1 MCADRDRGSRTLGPE
16 FQNRLM
22 FSKSG
27 TAFTA
32 AVGCGLIHNST
43 STCGARHGCSS
54 SLKRVGQTP
63 LTHAPPLRLM
73 SSHLKGNVGSSQVA
87 RFESDRNSDELPV
100 QEEQVSDLSILQA
113 LLNCEHELRQV
124 FDTEGRFVPFPMKT
138 AGEQPQ
144 HQESDVQE
152 RHFPTTAGSDFLN
165 SFHAV
170 QASKID
176 ILPPYFFFCS

>member
-16 FQNRLM
+16 FQNRLI

-43 STCGARHGCSS
+43 CGARHACSS

-63 LTHAPPLRLM
+63 LTHAAPLRLM
-73 SSHLKGNVGSSQVA
+73 SSH

-124 FDTEGRFVPFPMKT
+124 FDTERRYDPFPMKT

-144 HQESDVQE
+144 HQENDVQE

>member
-1 MCADRDRGSRTLGPE
+1 VRRA
-16 FQNRLM
+16 
-22 FSKSG
+22 
-27 TAFTA
+27 
-32 AVGCGLIHNST
+32 
-43 STCGARHGCSS
+43 
-54 SLKRVGQTP
+54 
-63 LTHAPPLRLM
+63 
-73 SSHLKGNVGSSQVA
+73 QVA
-87 RFESDRNSDELPV
+87 RFESDGNSDELPV

-113 LLNCEHELRQV
+113 LRHREHELRQV
-124 FDTEGRFVPFPMKT
+124 FNTERKFGTFPTKT
-138 AGEQPQ
+138 ASEQPQ